1 MKWSVRLNCYFS
13 SLSDSPD
20 DPSVTTGERCQN
32 LILILTDRQ
41 NHRTRGY
48 RSLHSRNV
56 SERFWAYR
64 ATERDKSFSDRVV
77 HVSREIFLLL
87 LFSASEDFIQV
98 LKSMIIGEGMYY
110 DFGLTFYNHCY

>member
-32 LILILTDRQ
+32 LILILTHRLND
-41 NHRTRGY
+41 RTRGY
-48 RSLHSRNV
+48 WSLL
-56 SERFWAYR
+56 EMYR
-64 ATERDKSFSDRVV
+64 RDFGHTEPQK
-77 HVSREIFLLL
+77 EISPSVIELFMFLEKYLFL